1 MRATISVLVALH
13 VLSVLTILVYYQFS
27 NLYTQITKNL
37 YNDLFREI
45 FTMISLKIFTEVLK
59 ISIMINLTCF
69 VLQAEEEVYQ
79 GADVPGGQVG
89 AGDRGDHL

>member
-13 VLSVLTILVYYQFS
+13 VLSVLTILVYYHFS

-59 ISIMINLTCF
+59 ISIMISLTCF
-69 VLQAEEEVYQ
+69 LLQAEEEVYQ
-79 GADVPGGQVG
+79 GPDVPGGQV
-89 AGDRGDHL
+89 